1 MRRLTLF
8 AHYDAKA
15 EVKPFILHYLDR
27 LREISDRIVFV
38 STSPLSDD
46 EQKKLAP
53 TCSDVLLV
61 ENIGLDFGMWKRA
74 LEVVPVDGFDE
85 LILANSSVFGPFGS
99 LSPIV
104 DRMGAIPCDFWGI
117 NDNIELGWHIQSYF
131 LVFRQNALRSR
142 AFSDFWKHMLLMRT
156 KEQVIRSYEVGLST
170 YLTESG
176 LRAAVVAPLACL
188 QPLPFVQRIV
198 GGGSRRNPTVYH
210 PIELID
216 LGMPFAKI
224 ELLRDNPARVDTKR
238 VYERMRDEGYD
249 LRLVE
254 FDRIGRIADPMA
266 TVREVMAS
274 PRAAR

>member
-1 MRRLTLF
+1 
-8 AHYDAKA
+8 
-15 EVKPFILHYLDR
+15 
-27 LREISDRIVFV
+27 V
-38 STSPLSDD
+38 STSPLSDT

-74 LEVVPVDGFDE
+74 LEVVPYEGFDE

-99 LSPIV
+99 LQPIF
-104 DRMGAIPCDFWGI
+104 DQMSALPCDFWGI

-131 LVFRQNALRSR
+131 LVFRKDALRSK
-142 AFSDFWKHMLLMRT
+142 AFADFWKHMLLMRT
-156 KEQVIRSYEVGLST
+156 KDQVIRSYEVGLST

-176 LRAAVVAPLACL
+176 LRAEVVAPLACL
-188 QPLPFVQRIV
+188 KPLPLIPRIV

-224 ELLRDNPARVDTKR
+224 ELLRDNPARVDTTL
-238 VYERMRDEGYD
+238 VYERMRAEGYD
-249 LRLVE
+249 LNLVE
-254 FDRIGRIADPMA
+254 FDRAGRIADPLA
-266 TVREVMAS
+266 AVRAVQRR
-274 PRAAR
+274 PPAAR